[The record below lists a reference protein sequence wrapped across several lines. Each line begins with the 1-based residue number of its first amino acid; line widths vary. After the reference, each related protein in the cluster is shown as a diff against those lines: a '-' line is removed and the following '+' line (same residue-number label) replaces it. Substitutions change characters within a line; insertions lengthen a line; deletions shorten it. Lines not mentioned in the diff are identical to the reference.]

1 MSMGFAIQLIRTGV
15 AQVLVVGAPMLVI
28 GMSVGLIISIL
39 QATTSIQ
46 EQTLTF
52 VPKIAAILLALFFFA
67 PWMLSV
73 LVAFTEGIFGQI
85 PGVSG

>member
-1 MSMGFAIQLIRTGV
+1 MSMGFAVQLIRTGV
-15 AQVLVVGAPMLVI
+15 AQVLIVGAPMLII
-28 GMSVGLIISIL
+28 GITVGLIISIL

-52 VPKIAAILLALFFFA
+52 VPKIAAILFALFLFA

-73 LVAFTEGIFGQI
+73 LIAFTEGVFGQI